1 MRDTQLR
8 FLTATF
14 LSATMT
20 LVLCPQTQASADPT
34 RAVHDLLYKQAE
46 DAYPD
51 ADIEVSVAAFDQRLQ
66 LAACDELQVEARGSR
81 VAGRI
86 PVALKCLAPSPWSA
100 FLSGEVKIHAPVLV
114 TTQPL
119 PRGTMLSAA
128 DLELQNQDI
137 SALRA
142 MPLRDPQAATGLQ
155 LKRALG
161 AGSVLYLSQIE
172 QPLAVRRGE
181 KVTVLAVRGAVQISV
196 PGESLED
203 GRRGEQIRVRNRS
216 SQKTIQVWVVGRGVV
231 QTTAPAAGGAELVS
245 QR

>member
-1 MRDTQLR
+1 MLDALLR
-8 FLTATF
+8 FLTAPLLTVMLTLA
-14 LSATMT
+14 LSVEA
-20 LVLCPQTQASADPT
+20 LASIDPT
-34 RAVHDLLYKQAE
+34 RAVHDLLYEQAE
-46 DAYPD
+46 RAYPD
-51 ADIEVSVAAFDQRLQ
+51 ADIEISVAAFDQRLQ
-66 LAACDELQVEARGSR
+66 LEECDDLQVEARGSR

-100 FLSGEVKIHAPVLV
+100 FLSGEVKVHAPVLV

-119 PRGTMLSAA
+119 PRGTLLSAE
-128 DLELQNQDI
+128 DLELQNLDI
-137 SALRA
+137 SALRS
-142 MPLRDPQAATGLQ
+142 MPLRDAQAATGLQ
-155 LKRALG
+155 LKRALA

-216 SQKTIQVWVVGRGVV
+216 SKKTIEVWVVGRGVV
-231 QTTAPAAGGAELVS
+231 QTTAPAAEDAQLVS